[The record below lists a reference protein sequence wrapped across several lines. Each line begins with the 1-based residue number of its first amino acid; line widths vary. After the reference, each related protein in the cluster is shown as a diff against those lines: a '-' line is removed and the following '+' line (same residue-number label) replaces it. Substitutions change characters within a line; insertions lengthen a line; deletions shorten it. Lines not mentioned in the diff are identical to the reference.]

1 MISQV
6 CEWPWE
12 HLATSA
18 AHGYFWPIWPM
29 LGWGIGLASHGLA
42 TLGLA
47 NAGSGWRDHRAAR
60 EMA

>member
-18 AHGYFWPIWPM
+18 AHGYFWPIWLM
-29 LGWGIGLASHGLA
+29 LGWGIGLAAHGLA
-42 TLGLA
+42 TRG
-47 NAGSGWRDHRAAR
+47 GSGWHASR
-60 EMA
+60 ETRLAT